1 MKITKK
7 FFTILIVLLSFST
20 LSYSQDNIVYLDL
33 DNVVANT
40 IAGKLILNKLE
51 KSKAVALSKFEKKEK
66 DLKKIE
72 DEINKQKNIISED
85 ELKKKLFEFRKK
97 VNNFRQDRQK
107 VINDFNQKK
116 KVEFDQFFKKIIP
129 IIENYVSEKNIDIV
143 LDKSKIFVATKKKDI
158 TKEIISV
165 IDLKIK
171 WAHL

>member
-40 IAGKLILNKLE
+40 IAGKSILNKLE

-143 LDKSKIFVATKKKDI
+143 LDKTKIFVATKKKDI
-158 TKEIISV
+158 TKEIISL
-165 IDLKIK
+165 IDLTIK
-171 WAHL
+171 

>member
-72 DEINKQKNIISED
+72 DEINKQKNIISDD

-143 LDKSKIFVATKKKDI
+143 LDKTKIFVATKKKDI
-158 TKEIISV
+158 TKEIISL
-165 IDLKIK
+165 IDLTIK
-171 WAHL
+171 

>member
-20 LSYSQDNIVYLDL
+20 LSYSQNNIVYLDL

-72 DEINKQKNIISED
+72 DEINKQKNIISDD
-85 ELKKKLFEFRKK
+85 ELKKKLFEFRQKF
-97 VNNFRQDRQK
+97 NNFRQDRQK

-143 LDKSKIFVATKKKDI
+143 LDKSKIFVATKKKI
-158 TKEIISV
+158 L
-165 IDLKIK
+165 LKK
-171 WAHL
+171 

>member
-7 FFTILIVLLSFST
+7 FFTILIVLISFST

-40 IAGKLILNKLE
+40 IAGKSILNKLE
-51 KSKAVALSKFEKKEK
+51 KSKAVTLSKFEKKEK

-72 DEINKQKNIISED
+72 DEINKQKNIISDD

-143 LDKSKIFVATKKKDI
+143 LDKTKIFVATKKKDI
-158 TKEIISV
+158 TKEIISL

-171 WAHL
+171 

>member
-7 FFTILIVLLSFST
+7 FFTILIVLLCFST

-72 DEINKQKNIISED
+72 DEINKQKNIISDD

-143 LDKSKIFVATKKKDI
+143 LDKTKIFVATKKKDI
-158 TKEIISV
+158 TKEIISL

-171 WAHL
+171 

>member
-20 LSYSQDNIVYLDL
+20 LSYSQNNIVYLDL

-72 DEINKQKNIISED
+72 DEINKQKNIISDD
-85 ELKKKLFEFRKK
+85 ELKKKLFEFRQK

-171 WAHL
+171 

>member
-20 LSYSQDNIVYLDL
+20 LSYSKDNIVYLDL

-51 KSKAVALSKFEKKEK
+51 KSKAAALSKFEKKEK

-72 DEINKQKNIISED
+72 DEINKQKNIISDD

-165 IDLKIK
+165 IDSKIK
-171 WAHL
+171 

>member
-158 TKEIISV
+158 TKEIISL
-165 IDLKIK
+165 IDLTIK
-171 WAHL
+171 

>member
-72 DEINKQKNIISED
+72 DEINKQKNIISDD
-85 ELKKKLFEFRKK
+85 ELKKKLFEFRQK

-171 WAHL
+171 

>member
-40 IAGKLILNKLE
+40 IAGKSILNKLE
-51 KSKAVALSKFEKKEK
+51 KSKAVTLSKFEKKEK

-72 DEINKQKNIISED
+72 DEINKQKNIISDD

-143 LDKSKIFVATKKKDI
+143 LDKTKIFVATKKKDI
-158 TKEIISV
+158 TKEIISL
-165 IDLKIK
+165 IDLTIK
-171 WAHL
+171 